1 MGLNGSYLDLWWH
14 GKYFGGFIQH
24 EVMLQACFERGMV
37 IIVSALIF
45 YKLRLKSL
53 RIYFIWMHV

>member
-1 MGLNGSYLDLWWH
+1 MGLNGSLFFRLMMTWKILW
-14 GKYFGGFIQH
+14 GFYSAQ
-24 EVMLQACFERGMV
+24 VMLQACFERGMV

-53 RIYFIWMHV
+53 RIYFI

>member
-45 YKLRLKSL
+45 FINYALK
-53 RIYFIWMHV
+53 V

>member
-1 MGLNGSYLDLWWH
+1 MGQNGSCSLDLWWH

-24 EVMLQACFERGMV
+24 EVMLRACFERDMV

-45 YKLRLKSL
+45 L
-53 RIYFIWMHV
+53 

>member
-1 MGLNGSYLDLWWH
+1 MGLNGSLFFRLMMTWKILW
-14 GKYFGGFIQH
+14 GFIQH

-53 RIYFIWMHV
+53 RIYFI

>member
-1 MGLNGSYLDLWWH
+1 MGLNGSLFFRLMMTWKILW
-14 GKYFGGFIQH
+14 FGGFIQH

-53 RIYFIWMHV
+53 RIYFI

>member
-1 MGLNGSYLDLWWH
+1 MIVSFNGTKRFLWWH

-24 EVMLQACFERGMV
+24 EVMLRACFERDMV

-45 YKLRLKSL
+45 FINYALK
-53 RIYFIWMHV
+53 V